1 MKYRIYN
8 TQLNPAIWNG
18 LVLNKEVKDKLIQV
32 ANDFYKDTELTAPII
47 DILFVGSLANY
58 NWSNYSDFDL
68 HLVINFKNV
77 GEKPELVEKYVN
89 QLKSAWNKD
98 HDIHIN
104 GYNVEVF
111 IQDVTK
117 QNRSSGVYS
126 LLTGNWV
133 SKPKYENFSVDKNL
147 IQNKYTDA
155 VYKINSAIKESN
167 LELLKTTLKDVYD
180 MRQAGL
186 DRGGELSTENL
197 VFKIL
202 RSRGHLEKLRNA
214 ITSTYD
220 KQISSKES

>member
-1 MKYRIYN
+1 M
-8 TQLNPAIWNG
+8 
-18 LVLNKEVKDKLIQV
+18 
-32 ANDFYKDTELTAPII
+32 
-47 DILFVGSLANY
+47 
-58 NWSNYSDFDL
+58 
-68 HLVINFKNV
+68 
-77 GEKPELVEKYVN
+77 
-89 QLKSAWNKD
+89 
-98 HDIHIN
+98 
-104 GYNVEVF
+104 F

-126 LLTGNWV
+126 LLTGNWI

-202 RSRGHLEKLRNA
+202 RSRGHIEKLRNA

-220 KQISSKES
+220 KQISANK

>member
-18 LVLNKEVKDKLIQV
+18 LVLNKQVKDKLIQV

-68 HLVINFKNV
+68 HLVINFNNV

-155 VYKINSAIKESN
+155 VYKINSVIKEFN
-167 LELLKTTLKDVYD
+167 LELLKNTLKDVYD

-202 RSRGHLEKLRNA
+202 RSRGHIKKLRNA

-220 KQISSKES
+220 KQISTNK

>member
-8 TQLNPAIWNG
+8 TQLNPAIWSG

-58 NWSNYSDFDL
+58 NWSTYSDFDL

-77 GEKPELVEKYVN
+77 GDNPELIEKYVN

-126 LLTGNWV
+126 LLTGNWI

-202 RSRGHLEKLRNA
+202 RSRGHIEKLRNA

-220 KQISSKES
+220 KQISVDK

>member
-147 IQNKYTDA
+147 IQNKYNDV

-180 MRQAGL
+180 MRQSGL

-220 KQISSKES
+220 KQISTKES

>member
-202 RSRGHLEKLRNA
+202 RSRGHIEKLRNA

>member
-8 TQLNPAIWNG
+8 TQLNPDIWNG

-32 ANDFYKDTELTAPII
+32 ANDFYKDTELTAPIV

-68 HLVINFKNV
+68 HIVINFKNV
-77 GEKPELVEKYVN
+77 DDNPELVEKYVN
-89 QLKSAWNKD
+89 QLKSSWNKD
-98 HDIHIN
+98 HDVHIN

-126 LLTGNWV
+126 LLTGNWI
-133 SKPKYENFSVDKNL
+133 SKPKYENFSVDRNL
-147 IQNKYTDA
+147 IQNKYNDV
-155 VYKINSAIKESN
+155 VYKINSVIKESN

-220 KQISSKES
+220 KQISTNK

>member
-8 TQLNPAIWNG
+8 TQLNPAIWSG

-77 GEKPELVEKYVN
+77 NENPELVEKYVN

-126 LLTGNWV
+126 LLTGNWI

-202 RSRGHLEKLRNA
+202 RSRGHIEKLRNA

-220 KQISSKES
+220 KQISADK

>member
-8 TQLNPAIWNG
+8 TQLNPDIWNG

-220 KQISSKES
+220 KQISTNK

>member
-202 RSRGHLEKLRNA
+202 RSRGHIEKLRNA

-220 KQISSKES
+220 KQISTKES

>member
-8 TQLNPAIWNG
+8 TQLNPDVWSG
-18 LVLNKEVKDKLIQV
+18 LVLKKDIKDKLIQV
-32 ANDFYKDTELTAPII
+32 ANDFYKDTELSAPLV

-58 NWSNYSDFDL
+58 NWSNHSDFDL
-68 HLVINFKNV
+68 HLVINFKNIDTNI
-77 GEKPELVEKYVN
+77 ELVEKYVN
-89 QLKSAWNKD
+89 QLKSSWNKD

-111 IQDVTK
+111 IQNVTK

-126 LLTGNWV
+126 LLTGNWI

-147 IQNKYTDA
+147 IQNKYNDA

-202 RSRGHLEKLRNA
+202 RSRGHIEKLKNA

-220 KQISSKES
+220 KQISTDK

>member
-202 RSRGHLEKLRNA
+202 RSRGHIEKLRSV

-220 KQISSKES
+220 KQISTNK

>member
-202 RSRGHLEKLRNA
+202 RSRGHLEKLRSA

-220 KQISSKES
+220 KQISTNK

>member
-180 MRQAGL
+180 MRQSGL

-202 RSRGHLEKLRNA
+202 RSRGHLEKLRSA

-220 KQISSKES
+220 KQISTNK

>member
-8 TQLNPAIWNG
+8 TQLNPDVWNG

-77 GEKPELVEKYVN
+77 GETPELVEKYVN

-147 IQNKYTDA
+147 IQNKYNDV

-180 MRQAGL
+180 MRQSGL

-220 KQISSKES
+220 KQISTDK

>member
-186 DRGGELSTENL
+186 DRGRELSTENL

-202 RSRGHLEKLRNA
+202 RSRGHLEKLRSA

-220 KQISSKES
+220 KQISTNK

>member
-220 KQISSKES
+220 KQISTNK

>member
-8 TQLNPAIWNG
+8 TQLNPAIWSG
-18 LVLNKEVKDKLIQV
+18 LVLNKEIKDKLIQV
-32 ANDFYKDTELTAPII
+32 ANDFYKDTKLTAPLV
-47 DILFVGSLANY
+47 DILFVGSLSNY
-58 NWSNYSDFDL
+58 NWSNHSDFDI
-68 HLVINFKNV
+68 HLVINFKNINSDT
-77 GEKPELVEKYVN
+77 EMVEKYVN

-111 IQDVTK
+111 IQDVNK

-126 LLTGNWV
+126 LLSGNWI
-133 SKPKYENFSVDKNL
+133 SKPKYENFSVDNNL
-147 IQNKYTDA
+147 IQNKYIDV

-202 RSRGHLEKLRNA
+202 RSRGHLEKIKNA

-220 KQISSKES
+220 RQISTDK

>member
-202 RSRGHLEKLRNA
+202 RSRGHLEKLRSA

-220 KQISSKES
+220 KQISTKES

>member
-8 TQLNPAIWNG
+8 TQLNPAIWSG
-18 LVLNKEVKDKLIQV
+18 LVLNKEIKDKLIQV
-32 ANDFYKDTELTAPII
+32 ANDFYKDTELAAPIV

-58 NWSNYSDFDL
+58 NWSTHSDFDL

-77 GEKPELVEKYVN
+77 NSDTEMVEKYVN
-89 QLKSAWNKD
+89 QLKAAWNKD

-126 LLTGNWV
+126 LLSANWI
-133 SKPKYENFSVDKNL
+133 SKPKYENFSVDNNL
-147 IQNKYTDA
+147 IQNKYRDA

-180 MRQAGL
+180 MRQSGL

-202 RSRGHLEKLRNA
+202 RSRGHLEKLKNT

-220 KQISSKES
+220 RQISTKES

>member
-202 RSRGHLEKLRNA
+202 RSRGHLEKLRSA

>member
-8 TQLNPAIWNG
+8 TQLNPAIWSG
-18 LVLNKEVKDKLIQV
+18 LVLNKEIKDKLIQV
-32 ANDFYKDTELTAPII
+32 ANDFYKDTKLTAPLV
-47 DILFVGSLANY
+47 DILFVGSLSNY
-58 NWSNYSDFDL
+58 NWSNHSDFDI
-68 HLVINFKNV
+68 HLVINFKNINSDT
-77 GEKPELVEKYVN
+77 EMVEKYVN

-111 IQDVTK
+111 IQDVNK

-126 LLTGNWV
+126 LLSGNWI
-133 SKPKYENFSVDKNL
+133 SKPKYENFSVDNNL
-147 IQNKYTDA
+147 IQNKYVDV

-202 RSRGHLEKLRNA
+202 RSRGHLEKIKNA

-220 KQISSKES
+220 RQISTDK

>member
-8 TQLNPAIWNG
+8 TQLNPDIWNG
-18 LVLNKEVKDKLIQV
+18 LVLNKKVKDKLIQV

-68 HLVINFKNV
+68 HIVINFKNV
-77 GEKPELVEKYVN
+77 DDNSELIEKYVN
-89 QLKSAWNKD
+89 QLKSSWNKD

-126 LLTGNWV
+126 LLTGNWI
-133 SKPKYENFSVDKNL
+133 SKPKYENFSVDNNL
-147 IQNKYTDA
+147 IQNKYNDV
-155 VYKINSAIKESN
+155 VYKINCAIKESN

-202 RSRGHLEKLRNA
+202 RSRGHLKKLTNA

-220 KQISSKES
+220 KQISMDK

>member
-202 RSRGHLEKLRNA
+202 RSRGHIEKIRNA

-220 KQISSKES
+220 KQISTNK

>member
-8 TQLNPAIWNG
+8 TQLNPDVWSG
-18 LVLNKEVKDKLIQV
+18 LVLKKDIKDKLIQV
-32 ANDFYKDTELTAPII
+32 ANDFYKDTELSAPLV

-58 NWSNYSDFDL
+58 NWSNHSDFDL
-68 HLVINFKNV
+68 HLVINFKNIDTNI
-77 GEKPELVEKYVN
+77 ELVEKYVN
-89 QLKSAWNKD
+89 QLKSSWNKD

-111 IQDVTK
+111 IQNVTK

-126 LLTGNWV
+126 LLTGNWI

-147 IQNKYTDA
+147 IQNKYNDA

-202 RSRGHLEKLRNA
+202 RSRGHIEKLRNA

-220 KQISSKES
+220 KQISTDK

>member
-8 TQLNPAIWNG
+8 TQLNPAIWSG

-77 GEKPELVEKYVN
+77 NENPELVEKYVN

-126 LLTGNWV
+126 LLTGNWI

-202 RSRGHLEKLRNA
+202 RSRGHIEKLRNA

-220 KQISSKES
+220 KQISVDK

>member
-8 TQLNPAIWNG
+8 TQLNPAIWSG

-202 RSRGHLEKLRNA
+202 RSRGHIEKLRNA